1 MFQTDLNFS
10 LVEWVYDV
18 WTIILKIINM
28 KYIFKCL
35 YLKSDNHPDIWPSCM
50 FVNEQNNTNDIPKI
64 YEYLAISIGS
74 DIYLPH
80 VIQQHFTIIE
90 QVENSPEQVLG
101 GGGMQF
107 SLDFHHDK
115 VVFYHNEFDEEDG
128 WPSLSCPL
136 SAFKATLIAWHAFL
150 QLPKS
155 VYSKLETAVNIE

>member
-1 MFQTDLNFS
+1 MQKIFQCFYLTSKYSD
-10 LVEWVYDV
+10 DV
-18 WTIILKIINM
+18 ASACRFIDVDIND
-28 KYIFKCL
+28 K
-35 YLKSDNHPDIWPSCM
+35 N
-50 FVNEQNNTNDIPKI
+50 QQI
-64 YEYLAISIGS
+64 YEYIAISIGS

-80 VIQQHFTIIE
+80 VIQQHFAIID
-90 QVENSPEQVLG
+90 QVEKSPEQVLG
-101 GGGMQF
+101 GGGMLF